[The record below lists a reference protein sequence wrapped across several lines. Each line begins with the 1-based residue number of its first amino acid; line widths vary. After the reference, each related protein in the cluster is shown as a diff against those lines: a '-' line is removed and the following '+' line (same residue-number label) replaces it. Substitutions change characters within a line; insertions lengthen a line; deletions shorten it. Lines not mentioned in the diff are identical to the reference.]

1 MTNYAKLKTFNIEIP
16 LKETEV
22 YQGVKD
28 CNSISSEVL
37 NTLNSMKYN
46 SKEGN
51 MFLERS
57 LGTEN
62 LKGNTPEILLEAWK
76 GAMMGACWEKNL
88 EFEQKFLMEKPLN
101 YFIFMKQ
108 RLHVE
113 DEAVILAHE
122 EGYLAYNTENFDKVL
137 NKINT
142 DLKTNIRL
150 SVLEK
155 DPEVNGESIAQ
166 IPALYLALKK
176 VFSI

>member
-76 GAMMGACWEKNL
+76 GAMMGPVGK
-88 EFEQKFLMEKPLN
+88 
-101 YFIFMKQ
+101 
-108 RLHVE
+108 
-113 DEAVILAHE
+113 
-122 EGYLAYNTENFDKVL
+122 
-137 NKINT
+137 KIWS
-142 DLKTNIRL
+142 L
-150 SVLEK
+150 SK
-155 DPEVNGESIAQ
+155 S
-166 IPALYLALKK
+166 
-176 VFSI
+176 F